1 MLNARQWLVAI
12 GASLL
17 VHGVLFVA
25 WPSLEGAQ
33 GPGEQGVEIGL
44 GLLGDVPEE
53 PVNEVEPLAEETE
66 LPEPEPEPEPAPPP
80 EPVPEPE
87 PEPPPEPPVVPEP
100 EPVRLPVLAQVPE
113 PSGPTVAAP
122 RVRAAERP
130 TSRPDA
136 SRRSNPQVGQSA
148 GAASRAVGGKVG
160 LRRSYAGVLA
170 AHLNRHKTY
179 PVSARRQ
186 GREGTVTLRLVVDR
200 RGRALSARIARN
212 AAFPE
217 LDQAALSMLERAQP
231 LPPFPGGMSETELVV
246 MIPVTFEL
254 DRSD

>member
-1 MLNARQWLVAI
+1 MLNARQWLVAF

-17 VHGVLFVA
+17 VHAVLLLA

-44 GLLGDVPEE
+44 GLLGDLGDAPKE
-53 PVNEVEPLAEETE
+53 PVEEVEPVAEETE
-66 LPEPEPEPEPAPPP
+66 PPP
-80 EPVPEPE
+80 EPDPPPQ
-87 PEPPPEPPVVPEP
+87 PEPPPEPPAPPEPEPRP
-100 EPVRLPVLAQVPE
+100 EPVRLPELPQAHE

-122 RVRAAERP
+122 RVASAQPPTPRP
-130 TSRPDA
+130 DTSRRITAQVGRSAGDA
-136 SRRSNPQVGQSA
+136 SRP
-148 GAASRAVGGKVG
+148 VGGKAG

-170 AHLNRHKTY
+170 AHLSRHKTY

-200 RGRALSARIARN
+200 TGRALNARIARN
-212 AAFPE
+212 AEFPE

-231 LPPFPGGMSETELVV
+231 LPPFPSGMSETELVV